1 MYKSSPCKQIISTST
16 MPNRAEI
23 LKQQLMQSLGLPWQE
38 LLPESKLEAILK
50 EEHVSYR
57 NCVYTPIVTLWAM
70 VLQVLDPDKSLSNA
84 VKRLNSW
91 LAVAGVECPSTNT
104 GAYSK
109 ARQRLPEGVLQ
120 RLVPEVAESL
130 EQQVPSTQQ
139 WCGRRVRVCDGTT
152 VLMSDTPANQAEYP
166 QHGNQTPG
174 CGFPIAKLVVM
185 FSLLTGAVVAACV
198 APWAFSE
205 IVMSRLLYQDLEPE
219 DVVLADQAY
228 GSYVDL
234 ALVQQQGADGVF
246 RKHHARHS
254 DFRRGKKLGRGD
266 HQVLWHKPKQ
276 RPKHMSAA
284 EFAAL
289 PSTLEVREVCLR
301 LTRRGF
307 RDQKLIIVTTL
318 LDAKRYSAKQLTALY
333 GLRWQAAEVNLRHLK
348 TTLKMEMLTAKTPE
362 MVRKEIWTHLLA
374 YTLLRTLMWDAAPPS
389 DCTPFRLSLQGAR
402 QQFNHLV
409 PLLATVTQ
417 SARIRLYQVLLEQ
430 VASDLLPLRPHRSEP
445 RVVKRRPKPFP
456 RMRQPRS
463 ILKAKL
469 AA

>member
-1 MYKSSPCKQIISTST
+1 

-23 LKQQLMQSLGLPWQE
+23 LKQLLMQSLGLPWQA
-38 LLPESKLEAILK
+38 LLPESRLEAMLQ
-50 EEHVSYR
+50 EEDVLYR

-70 VLQVLDPDKSLSNA
+70 VSQVLDPDKSLSNA
-84 VKRLNSW
+84 VKRIISW
-91 LAVAGVECPSTNT
+91 LAAAEVECPSNDT

-109 ARQRLPEGVLQ
+109 ARQRLPERLLE

-130 EQQVPSTQQ
+130 EQQVPLGEQ

-152 VLMSDTPANQAEYP
+152 VLMSDTLANQAEYP
-166 QHGNQTPG
+166 QHSNQAPG

-185 FSLLTGAVVAACV
+185 FSLLTGAVVAACI
-198 APWAFSE
+198 APFATSE
-205 IVMSRLLYQDLEPE
+205 IVMSRLLYQDLDPQ
-219 DVVLADQAY
+219 DVMLADQAY

-234 ALVQQQGADGVF
+234 ALVQEQGADGVF
-246 RKHHARHS
+246 RKHHARQT
-254 DFRRGKKLGRGD
+254 DFRRGKKLGIGD
-266 HQVLWHKPKQ
+266 HQVVWHKPQ
-276 RPKHMSAA
+276 QCPKHMNEA

-289 PSTLEVREVCLR
+289 PATLMVREVCLR

-307 RDQKLIIVTTL
+307 RDQTIIVVTTL
-318 LDAKRYSAKQLTALY
+318 LDAKRYSAGQLTQLY

-348 TTLKMEMLTAKTPE
+348 TTLKMEMVTAKTPA
-362 MVRKEIWTHLLA
+362 MVRKEIWTHLVA
-374 YTLLRTLMWDAAPPS
+374 YTLLRSLMWQAAKPS
-389 DCTPFRLSLQGAR
+389 DYSPFHLSLQGAR

-409 PLLATVTQ
+409 SLLATATK
-417 SARIRLYQVLLEQ
+417 SARMRLYQVLLEQ
-430 VASDLLPLRPHRSEP
+430 VATDVLPLRPGRSEP

-463 ILKAKL
+463 ALKAKL

>member
-1 MYKSSPCKQIISTST
+1 

-50 EEHVSYR
+50 EENVSYR
-57 NCVYTPIVTLWAM
+57 NRVYTPIVTLWAM
-70 VLQVLDPDKSLSNA
+70 VSQVLDPDKSLSNA
-84 VKRLNSW
+84 VKRLVSW
-91 LAVAGVECPSTNT
+91 LAAAGVECPSHDT

-152 VLMSDTPANQAEYP
+152 VLMSDTVANQAEYP

-185 FSLLTGAVVAACV
+185 FSLLSGAVVAACI
-198 APWAFSE
+198 APFACSE
-205 IVMSRLLYQDLEPE
+205 IVMSRLLYQDLEPQ

-246 RKHHARHS
+246 RKHHARQT
-254 DFRRGKKLGRGD
+254 DFRRGRQLGMGD
-266 HQVLWHKPKQ
+266 HQVRWHKPKQ
-276 RPKHMSAA
+276 GPKHMSQA

-289 PSTLEVREVCLR
+289 PSTLLVREVCLR
-301 LTRRGF
+301 LTRQGF
-307 RDQKLIIVTTL
+307 RDQTLIIVTTL
-318 LDAKRYSAKQLTALY
+318 LDAQRYSAKQLTQLY

-348 TTLKMEMLTAKTPE
+348 TTLKLEMLTAKTPE
-362 MVRKEIWTHLLA
+362 MVRKEIWTHLFA
-374 YTLLRTLMWDAAPPS
+374 YTLLRSLMWEAASTS
-389 DCTPFRLSLQGAR
+389 DYTPFHLSLQGAR
-402 QQFNHLV
+402 QQLNHLAS
-409 PLLATVTQ
+409 LLATATK
-417 SARIRLYQVLLEQ
+417 STRMRLYQVLLVQ
-430 VASDLLPLRPHRSEP
+430 VAADLLPLRPHRSEP

-463 ILKAKL
+463 VLKAKL